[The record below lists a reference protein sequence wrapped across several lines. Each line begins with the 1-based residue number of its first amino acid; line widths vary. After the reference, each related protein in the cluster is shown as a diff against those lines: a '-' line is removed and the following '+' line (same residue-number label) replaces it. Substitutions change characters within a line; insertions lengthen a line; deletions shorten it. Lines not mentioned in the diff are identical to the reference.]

1 MTNNLGGRVAL
12 VIGGSRGIGAGVAA
26 RLAEDGADVV
36 LTFQHRDDQAAVVVK
51 QIEGFGRRGMALQVD
66 SADPEAVTAAVDR
79 AVAQFGRLDVL
90 VNNAAVFFV
99 GPVEDLGPAEFDR
112 MIAVNVRAPFLA
124 SKAAARHMGD
134 GGRIITIGSN
144 MVERTVFPGFSLYS
158 MSKTALVGLTK
169 GLSRDLGP
177 RGITVNLV
185 NPGPI
190 DTDMNPADGPAAATI
205 SGFTALGRYGT
216 PAEIATGSCLPR
228 RRRCPVRHRRG
239 DQRRRRFLGL
249 TAEYRGA
256 RLRPGARQRRCRG
269 ADGRDD
275 QGRNHRPRR
284 PRPAPA
290 CRSL

>member
-1 MTNNLGGRVAL
+1 MPPDTYARDDDSVDMAENLDGRVAL

-51 QIEGFGRRGMALQVD
+51 QIEGFGRRGMALQVN
-66 SADPEAVTAAVDR
+66 SADPEAVTSAVDR
-79 AVAQFGRLDVL
+79 AAEQFGRLDVL

-99 GPVEDLGPAEFDR
+99 GPVEDFGREEFDR

-124 SKAAARHMGD
+124 AKAAARHMGD

-177 RGITVNLV
+177 RGITVNLL

-190 DTDMNPADGPAAATI
+190 DTDMNPADGPASATI
-205 SGFTALGRYGT
+205 IGFTALGRYGT
-216 PAEIATGSCLPR
+216 PAEIATAVAYLA
-228 RRRCPVRHRRG
+228 G
-239 DQRRRRFLGL
+239 D
-249 TAEYRGA
+249 GA
-256 RLRPGARQRRCRG
+256 RYVTGAVINV
-269 ADGRDD
+269 DG
-275 QGRNHRPRR
+275 GF
-284 PRPAPA
+284 
-290 CRSL
+290 SV

>member
-1 MTNNLGGRVAL
+1 MTNDLGGRVAL
-12 VIGGSRGIGAGVAA
+12 VMGGSRGIGAGVAA

-51 QIEGFGRRGMALQVD
+51 QIEDFGRRGMALQVD
-66 SADPEAVTAAVDR
+66 SADPEAVTTAVDR
-79 AVAQFGRLDVL
+79 AVARFGRLDIL

-99 GPVEDLGPAEFDR
+99 GPVEDLGREEFDR

-177 RGITVNLV
+177 RGVTVNLV
-185 NPGPI
+185 NPGPT

-205 SGFTALGRYGT
+205 TGFTALGRYGT
-216 PAEIATGSCLPR
+216 PAEIATAVAYLA
-228 RRRCPVRHRRG
+228 G
-239 DQRRRRFLGL
+239 D
-249 TAEYRGA
+249 GA
-256 RLRPGARQRRCRG
+256 RYITGAVINV
-269 ADGRDD
+269 DG
-275 QGRNHRPRR
+275 GF
-284 PRPAPA
+284 
-290 CRSL
+290 SV